1 MRHIASVPLHRSAIV
16 HLSVWM
22 GLTGVLLG
30 LAIGILSGLQPLL
43 LLLTLVGAAMLVC
56 LATRFEATII
66 ALLVIR
72 SALDIFSEQQ
82 IPAIYAVGIDAL
94 TLAYVGLLLLARRPV
109 QTDRFWWFLAGWL
122 GLQSLWVILLPFGAL
137 GLGSAHIPTA
147 LREWV
152 RISSWPMIY
161 LLVMQLKGRI
171 HPETLMNWIF
181 LSLPLPMLAAL
192 MQVFVPSLLPPLLLP
207 LEDPEGSRIAG
218 TLGHPN
224 TFAVFLVFFVGLTVW
239 KVRHSAHRWFWLV
252 LLVLLVFLLTT
263 PKTLVGLAMFGVL
276 MLIIFGSRLSL
287 PALIGGVALFGIVIA
302 LFASTE
308 FGQERLASIAN
319 TPLLNRNIDISR
331 SVLMSWY
338 DNNSFNWRLA
348 QWTFLL
354 QAWHKSPILGYGLQS
369 SPSLTVLNSYAH
381 NDYIRAL
388 AEGGVVGFSAF
399 IGFITAIFWRLS
411 HLFRSALPGSAQRDL
426 CLTLIAFL
434 IALLVGMCTE
444 NIWSHTTL
452 YFIWWSVVAVAGWD
466 WQPSSPEETSI
477 D

>member
-1 MRHIASVPLHRSAIV
+1 MASRQNPRSAIAN
-16 HLSVWM
+16 LSVGV
-22 GLTGVLLG
+22 GLAGVLVG
-30 LAIGILSGLQPLL
+30 LAIGILSGIQPILIVL
-43 LLLTLVGAAMLVC
+43 ALVGVGILVC
-56 LATRFEATII
+56 LGTRFEYTII
-66 ALLVIR
+66 ALLVSR

-82 IPAIYAVGIDAL
+82 IPAIYAIGIDLL
-94 TLAYVGLLLLARRPV
+94 TLAYVALLLLARREV
-109 QTDRFWWFLAGWL
+109 KTDRFWWFLAGWL

-137 GLGSAHIPTA
+137 GLGSSHLSIA

-152 RISSWPMIY
+152 RISSWPIVY
-161 LLVMQLKGRI
+161 LLIMQLKGRI

-181 LSLPLPMLAAL
+181 LSLPLPVLVAL

-207 LEDPEGSRIAG
+207 LEDPDGSRIAG

-224 TFAVFLVFFVGLTVW
+224 TFAVFIVFFIGLTVW
-239 KVRHSAHRWFWLV
+239 KVKHSSHRWRWFS

-276 MLIIFGSRLSL
+276 MLVVFGSRFNL
-287 PALIGGVALFGIVIA
+287 PALLGGIALFGVVLA

-319 TPLLNRNIDISR
+319 TPLLNRDIDISR

-354 QAWHKSPILGYGLQS
+354 QSWQKSPVLGYGLQS
-369 SPSLTVLNSYAH
+369 SPALTVLNSYAH

-388 AEGGVVGFSAF
+388 AEGGVVGFMAFLAF
-399 IGFITAIFWRLS
+399 IAAIFWRLLQ
-411 HLFRSALPGSAQRDL
+411 LFRTALPDSAQRDL
-426 CLTLIAFL
+426 CLTLMAFL

-452 YFIWWSVVAVAGWD
+452 YFIWWSVVAIAGWD
-466 WQPSSPEETSI
+466 WQSSLPQKTSG
-477 D
+477 